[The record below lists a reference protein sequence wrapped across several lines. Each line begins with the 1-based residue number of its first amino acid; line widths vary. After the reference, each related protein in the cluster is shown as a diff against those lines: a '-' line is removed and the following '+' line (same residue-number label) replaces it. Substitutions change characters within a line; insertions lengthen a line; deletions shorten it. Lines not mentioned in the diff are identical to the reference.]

1 MGIESFW
8 LAGALTAVVSQRLL
22 RRLCPYCRQS
32 YELSRKEALHWGL
45 PECSEKIFYRATGC
59 EHCQGLGYSGRI
71 ALHEILI
78 LDESLESVL
87 LETAYNE
94 ELLERTAVASGM
106 KFLRDDFLYK
116 ARQGEVDLK
125 AISTVW

>member
-1 MGIESFW
+1 M
-8 LAGALTAVVSQRLL
+8 
-22 RRLCPYCRQS
+22 
-32 YELSRKEALHWGL
+32 
-45 PECSEKIFYRATGC
+45 
-59 EHCQGLGYSGRI
+59 GYSGRI